1 MRSREQRVVGAALGP
16 ASTAQALLWAAARA
30 DWRRARAGAYRPPL
44 APGILA
50 GRYRWER
57 RHFAAAVLQRA
68 FAERRLAWANK
79 KTRLRLC
86 VIAVGARARVVAF
99 SARQRAARMLTEAAL
114 AWLYAPQ
121 GPMVRASIR
130 SLWQVVGDGEEPP
143 AALAA
148 TETAPP
154 PPLGPAIR
162 PADST
167 AFGYAPLSSFNA
179 GYLLQLCRANALSEG
194 LLKTLQ
200 AHCRA
205 G

>member
-16 ASTAQALLWAAARA
+16 AATAQVLLWAAARA
-30 DWRRARAGAYRPPL
+30 EWRRARAGRYRPPL

-68 FAERRLAWANK
+68 FAERRLARANK

-99 SARQRAARMLTEAAL
+99 SARQRAAKTLTEAAL
-114 AWLYAPQ
+114 AWLYMPE
-121 GPMVRASIR
+121 GPMVRASMR

-143 AALAA
+143 AARV
-148 TETAPP
+148 ETPP

-162 PADST
+162 PADTT

-179 GYLLQLCRANALSEG
+179 GHLLQLCRANALSEG